1 MKKNFVYLLLAISFL
16 LAIPQP
22 TMAQNIPDEGEEIV
36 VDVTGNNSENGPGRI
51 LSPIPLTAIY
61 YHSLSCL
68 EIYFLYSI
76 GDVTIT
82 LTNLTTGG
90 AAVTQTDSGFG
101 GCLVPVT
108 LGSGFYRISFV
119 AQDGASYEGYF
130 TVF

>member
-1 MKKNFVYLLLAISFL
+1 MKQFTLSLMLAFAALLAFPIYSY
-16 LAIPQP
+16 
-22 TMAQNIPDEGEEIV
+22 AQVIPDDEEEIV
-36 VDVTGNNSENGPGRI
+36 IINQDQNGNGLGRNLLSVPIEATYFCTLSYVDVV
-51 LSPIPLTAIY
+51 
-61 YHSLSCL
+61 
-68 EIYFLYSI
+68 FLDNI
-76 GDVTIT
+76 GIVTIT